1 VTVGARYKT
10 DNFSVSTGV
19 NYTWIGDATTNVPI
33 AAGPPRVFARS
44 FFSDNSAIGF
54 GVKVGWHY

>member
-1 VTVGARYKT
+1 
-10 DNFSVSTGV
+10 VSTGV